1 MKGLFSKRVLAALA
15 ALLATIAGYRVR
27 PPSTPPEP
35 SPETI
40 AQWTAAC
47 ETIWREEL
55 YRDIHED
62 PDGLASC
69 LDRAKRGLDAAA
81 IRADVQGSDEW
92 AEKHGPCPIGFV
104 RVEGRCES
112 VVTPIAALQIDGPI
126 FRTEQGEPWRWQG
139 VSAFALLDRFTKG
152 EDLQPFLDAYR
163 GYNLLRV
170 WLYVP
175 RKEWGDRAWEPPPLA
190 TIRAFLARVARD
202 RWYVELTLLTDD
214 DPARLPWARQL
225 VVDLSAANPPPPN
238 LFLEI
243 GNEPTTHKQIDTGAL
258 RSVLESSPFLFS
270 SGDYEESDR
279 FFGRYLT
286 AHTPRDAEWPRKA
299 HDLLEYFIG
308 GGPKTPADPAHR
320 VPIVADEPIRPDEA
334 PGDLDAK
341 QRDYYAYGATCALL
355 GAGATFH
362 AQTGK
367 WAQLPTDE
375 ERVMAAAL
383 LAGLSAFPA
392 DARLGAYRRIDEGR
406 GSLRTYG
413 MGPYLVRI
421 RPTTPEAPEP
431 GWVARDPWGIA
442 WSRP

>member
-1 MKGLFSKRVLAALA
+1 MKRLFSKRLLAALA

-40 AQWTAAC
+40 AQWTATC
-47 ETIWREEL
+47 DTIWREEL

-81 IRADVQGSDEW
+81 IRADVQASAEW
-92 AEKHGPCPIGFV
+92 AEKHAPCPVGFV

-112 VVTPIAALQIDGPI
+112 VAIPIARLHPDGPI
-126 FRTEQGEPWRWQG
+126 FRTADGAAWRWKG
-139 VSAFALLDRFTKG
+139 VSAFALLHRFAAG
-152 EDLQPFLDAYR
+152 ENITDFLEAYR
-163 GYNLLRV
+163 GYNVLRV

-175 RKEWGDRAWEPPPLA
+175 RRNWGPEAWEPPPVA

-202 RWYVELTLLTDD
+202 GWYVELTLLTDD

-225 VVDLSAANPPPPN
+225 VRDLAAPNPPPN

-243 GNEPTTHKQIDTGAL
+243 GNEPTTHKTIDTAAL
-258 RSVLESSPFLFS
+258 RADLETSGFLFS
-270 SGDYEESDR
+270 SGDYEDSSR
-279 FFGRYLT
+279 FFGSYLT

-299 HDLLEYFIG
+299 HDLLEYFTG
-308 GGPKTPADPAHR
+308 GGPNATTDPAHR

-334 PGDLDAK
+334 PGDLDVK
-341 QRDYYAYGATCALL
+341 QRDYYAYGASCALL

-362 AQTGK
+362 AQSTK

-383 LAGLSAFPA
+383 LAGLSTFPA
-392 DARLGAYRRIDEGR
+392 DARLGAYRRIDEGQ
-406 GSLRTYG
+406 GSLRTYA
-413 MGPYLVRI
+413 MGPHMVRI
-421 RPTTPEAPEP
+421 RSTTLDAPEA
-431 GWVARDPWGIA
+431 GWIGRDPWGIA